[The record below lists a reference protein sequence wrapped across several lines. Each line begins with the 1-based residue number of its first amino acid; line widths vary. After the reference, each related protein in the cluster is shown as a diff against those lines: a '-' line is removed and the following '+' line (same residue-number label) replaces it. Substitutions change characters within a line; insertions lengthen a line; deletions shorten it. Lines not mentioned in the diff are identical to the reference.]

1 MKNNKGFTLIELL
14 VVVAIIGILAAVG
27 TVAYTGYTASAKINA
42 IKSNHSAVVK
52 YIAAE
57 LQKCNLGQDNYMGA
71 NTCSTRKTEGN
82 VATAVQSALDGK
94 FKNPESQAAAV
105 VKVDASAGTDD
116 DGNALPMAVVLGQVS
131 VTDNGSQVNIAT
143 CFKEIGDSGSEACVF
158 ADTTSVMTNTV
169 GIE

>member
-1 MKNNKGFTLIELL
+1 M
-14 VVVAIIGILAAVG
+14 
-27 TVAYTGYTASAKINA
+27 
-42 IKSNHSAVVK
+42 
-52 YIAAE
+52 
-57 LQKCNLGQDNYMGA
+57 
-71 NTCSTRKTEGN
+71 
-82 VATAVQSALDGK
+82 ATAVQSALDGK

-131 VTDNGSQVNIAT
+131 VTDNGTQVNIAT